1 MENGI
6 EFVSYKKVII
16 FGISGSGKSTL
27 TSSIQKGTFDTQIT
41 TTENGKF

>member
-6 EFVSYKKVII
+6 EFVSYKKVLV

-27 TSSIQKGTFDTQIT
+27 TSSIQKGSFDAQIT
-41 TTENGKF
+41 PSENCK